1 MNLEYKNIKLRLV
14 EPKDAEFILSL
25 RLDQKYN
32 RYLSEVV
39 ADVEAQR
46 AWIENY
52 KADEANGN
60 QYYFIIER
68 IDGTPCGTIRIY
80 DLTSDSFCWGSW
92 ILNHDKTKYA
102 ALESAFLVYRYGFDS
117 LGFNKS
123 HFEVLKGNHGVIKF
137 HQRMGARIVNEDDMS
152 FYFEISK
159 DAVLSSEATLADT
172 IK

>member
-14 EPKDAEFILSL
+14 EAKDADFILSL

-32 RYLSEVV
+32 RYLSKVV

-46 AWIENY
+46 AWIESY
-52 KADEANGN
+52 KVDEADGK

-92 ILNHDKTKYA
+92 ILNHNKTKYA
-102 ALESAFLVYRYGFDS
+102 ALESAFLVYRYGFDF

-123 HFEVLKGNHGVIKF
+123 HFEVLKDNQGVIEF
-137 HQRMGARIVNEDDMS
+137 HQRMGALVVGEDDINI
-152 FYFEISK
+152 YFEISK
-159 DAVLSSEATLADT
+159 DAVLSSEAALTDT